1 LASKNARL
9 IAGVLLYASDPSVF
23 FNHRHVMKYLIT
35 LLSAVLYASS
45 LMAAHDWRLSAAGY
59 GPVRPGMTVK
69 QAQSLFGSKLI
80 TSSEG
85 PPGSVCKFMTVAQG
99 HAGVSLMVQNGKIT
113 HIEANTPG
121 VLSQSGAGVG
131 DSTSRLKSLY
141 GKQLEIEVD
150 KYDEKGFY
158 YFLWNTNRSGGM
170 KFEIANDK
178 VATIYAGSKTI
189 RLAEGCN

>member
-1 LASKNARL
+1 
-9 IAGVLLYASDPSVF
+9 
-23 FNHRHVMKYLIT
+23 MKYLFT
-35 LLSAVLYASS
+35 LLSAMLYASP
-45 LMAAHDWRLSAAGY
+45 LMAAQDWRLSAAGY
-59 GPVRPGMTVK
+59 GPVQPGMTVK

-85 PPGSVCKFMTVAQG
+85 APGSACKFMTVAQG
-99 HAGVSLMVQNGKIT
+99 HAGVSLMVQNGRIT
-113 HIEANTPG
+113 HIETSTPG

-178 VATIYAGSKTI
+178 VTTIYAGSKTI